1 MATPSAHASPRTR
14 WASLLAAPLVVGMVG
29 SGLIVPPAAG
39 AQETPVQ
46 VNPTQDTPA
55 QEAPAQGT
63 PAQTGPGQ
71 ENPARS
77 TPENQVDS
85 PSLRVPT
92 TLPTGV
98 RLDKVEW
105 KAANRVALWVQSPAM
120 EQAIQVQLMLPAR
133 WNAEPE
139 RTYPSLL
146 LLDGLRA
153 RNDAS
158 GWTLETKISQFFDA
172 KDAIIVLPVGGES
185 SFYTDWVADAN
196 GSAYQWETFLM
207 EELPPL
213 LARDWRVNDK
223 HGVAGLS
230 MGGTAA
236 MMLSQRYPEYFQF
249 AASYSGFLDTTSF
262 GMPEAIKV
270 AMQDAGGYQA
280 ESMWG
285 PLGSTRWQ
293 EQDPKLHAA
302 KLRGQS
308 IYVSAGSGNTGPWD
322 QPSGLPDIPTNFP
335 GYGLELLSR
344 MTTQTFVNKARGAG
358 VEVTANFRPS
368 GTHTWP
374 YWQFEMMQAWP
385 QFAGAVGI
393 ENVEP
398 PCAAEGEI
406 ARVAER
412 QPGLGPCL
420 TGEYDVTGGKATD
433 FRFGRVFW
441 SQQTGAHSVLGAI
454 GAAYQA
460 EGGPDGPLGLPTSG
474 ETTTPDGRGRFTQF
488 QNGVIYWSP
497 TTGAH
502 AIRGAIRSMWQ
513 ERGAE
518 RGDLGYPTTDEITN
532 PNKPGVVQ
540 GFQGGTVYWSSDTG
554 PRVVEGAIL
563 STYRAAGAENSE
575 LGYPTTDEI
584 SLTTRGGAFSRFQGG
599 AIYWSPRTGAHA
611 VPRGPVFEAWGTV
624 DYERGR
630 LGYPTSALRNTR
642 DGQVMEFEGGRIT
655 VTGGRAEIS

>member
-39 AQETPVQ
+39 AQETPAQ
-46 VNPTQDTPA
+46 VTPTQETPA
-55 QEAPAQGT
+55 QEAPSQGTPAQGT

-223 HGVAGLS
+223 HGVAG
-230 MGGTAA
+230 
-236 MMLSQRYPEYFQF
+236 
-249 AASYSGFLDTTSF
+249 
-262 GMPEAIKV
+262 
-270 AMQDAGGYQA
+270 
-280 ESMWG
+280 
-285 PLGSTRWQ
+285 
-293 EQDPKLHAA
+293 
-302 KLRGQS
+302 
-308 IYVSAGSGNTGPWD
+308 
-322 QPSGLPDIPTNFP
+322 
-335 GYGLELLSR
+335 
-344 MTTQTFVNKARGAG
+344 
-358 VEVTANFRPS
+358 
-368 GTHTWP
+368 
-374 YWQFEMMQAWP
+374 
-385 QFAGAVGI
+385 
-393 ENVEP
+393 
-398 PCAAEGEI
+398 
-406 ARVAER
+406 
-412 QPGLGPCL
+412 
-420 TGEYDVTGGKATD
+420 
-433 FRFGRVFW
+433 
-441 SQQTGAHSVLGAI
+441 
-454 GAAYQA
+454 
-460 EGGPDGPLGLPTSG
+460 
-474 ETTTPDGRGRFTQF
+474 
-488 QNGVIYWSP
+488 
-497 TTGAH
+497 
-502 AIRGAIRSMWQ
+502 
-513 ERGAE
+513 
-518 RGDLGYPTTDEITN
+518 
-532 PNKPGVVQ
+532 
-540 GFQGGTVYWSSDTG
+540 
-554 PRVVEGAIL
+554 
-563 STYRAAGAENSE
+563 
-575 LGYPTTDEI
+575 
-584 SLTTRGGAFSRFQGG
+584 
-599 AIYWSPRTGAHA
+599 
-611 VPRGPVFEAWGTV
+611 
-624 DYERGR
+624 
-630 LGYPTSALRNTR
+630 
-642 DGQVMEFEGGRIT
+642 
-655 VTGGRAEIS
+655 